1 MCVMV
6 LVANRHERAGLLET
20 ARAYIEQVL
29 QAPLLI
35 EGPVA
40 TSSLPSFL
48 GQRYALVGAEIFG
61 RECVLMIPNGDLD
74 ETPAT
79 VAKHREAL
87 QRHLTGRTAILVTDR
102 LSNHNRARLISQR
115 VPFIV
120 PGNQL
125 FIPELA
131 MDLREHFRS
140 DRAEPADSLTPTAQ
154 VIVLALLM
162 DRINT
167 ETTPTELA
175 TQFRYSA
182 MSMSRAISEL
192 EALELLDAE
201 TSGRYRN
208 VRFPLSRAEVW
219 ARVQPLLRTPVRKR
233 RRVRRPLVNFKWPR
247 AGECALA
254 ERTDLSHPRLETYAI
269 AAADWKAVARQHDLD
284 RPAAWDETLIEL
296 ETWTYDP
303 LLLGDADLVDPISLW
318 LSLPNTTDDRIGA
331 AKDALLKE
339 VGL

>member
-1 MCVMV
+1 M
-6 LVANRHERAGLLET
+6 
-20 ARAYIEQVL
+20 L

-35 EGPVA
+35 EGPIA
-40 TSSLPSFL
+40 TGSLPSFL
-48 GQRYALVGAEIFG
+48 GHRYTLVGAEIFG
-61 RECVLMIPNGDLD
+61 RECILMIPIGEFD

-79 VAKHREAL
+79 VAKHREVL
-87 QRHLTGRTAILVTDR
+87 QRHLAGSTAILVADR
-102 LSNHNRARLISQR
+102 LSNHNRHRLISQR

-154 VIVLALLM
+154 LIVLAVLM
-162 DRINT
+162 DRVEM
-167 ETTPTELA
+167 ETTPSELA
-175 TQFRYSA
+175 ARFRYSA
-182 MSMSRAISEL
+182 MSMGRAISEL
-192 EALELLDAE
+192 EVLELLETE
-201 TSGRYRN
+201 TSGRYRH
-208 VRFPLSRAEVW
+208 VRFPLARAEIW
-219 ARVQPLLRTPVRKR
+219 ARARPLLRTPVRKR
-233 RRVRRPLVNFKWPR
+233 RRVRRPKEDFEWPR
-247 AGECALA
+247 AGETALA
-254 ERTDLSHPRLETYAI
+254 ERTDLSHPRFETRAI
-269 AAADWKAVARQHDLD
+269 AAADWRAVAKRYDLD
-284 RPAAWDETLIEL
+284 RPAAWDEPVIEL

-318 LSLPNTTDDRIGA
+318 LSLADTSDDRFAA